1 MSASALDKPAAAKPA
16 NPALRRWMDFILLI
30 AGLVGV
36 WYGLHLWAGDVALT
50 SPYAT
55 VAKLIQLMG
64 QAWFWPHVGESLLA
78 LFYSLLI
85 ASVGG
90 LGLGTLLGIH
100 RLSGQIAEP
109 ILVALYALPKI
120 TLYPLILLIFGLGLS
135 AKVAFGAIHGIIPVT
150 IFALNAVRN
159 IKPVYLKTARVM
171 RLTPLQAMRTVWV
184 PAALPE
190 IVSGQRIGFALTLLG
205 VLLGEMFASQQG
217 LGFLIINAIGLND
230 VPTIMALAL
239 LLALF
244 AVTVSSLLLALD
256 RKLHARN

>member
-1 MSASALDKPAAAKPA
+1 MNAVALDKPASA
-16 NPALRRWMDFILLI
+16 ALRRWTDFFLLI
-30 AGLVGV
+30 AGLVVV
-36 WYGLHLWAGDVALT
+36 WYLLHLWAGEVALT
-50 SPYAT
+50 SPYET
-55 VAKLIQLMG
+55 VAKLIDLLG
-64 QAWFWPHVGESLLA
+64 QAWFWPHVGETLLA
-78 LFYSLLI
+78 LAYSLLI
-85 ASVGG
+85 ASIGG

-120 TLYPLILLIFGLGLS
+120 TLYPLILLIFGLGLP

-217 LGFLIINAIGLND
+217 LGFLIMNAIGLND

-239 LLALF
+239 LLAIF
-244 AVTVSSLLLALD
+244 AVIVSSILLAID
-256 RKLHARN
+256 RHMHSRA